1 MDPRIEFERTVPR
14 LIYEGEGLMSKT
26 VLVVE
31 DDDLNMTVFR
41 EVLLA
46 HGYICIEAT
55 DGAAAIR
62 LAEERH
68 PDLILM
74 DMQLPGVSG
83 MDVTRTIKASEDL
96 RDIPVI
102 AVTAFA
108 AYGDEERVRASGCED
123 YLSKPVSIR
132 HLIEAIERHIE

>member
-1 MDPRIEFERTVPR
+1 
-14 LIYEGEGLMSKT
+14 MSKI

-31 DDDLNMTVFR
+31 DDDLNMTVFC
-41 EVLLA
+41 EVIRDD
-46 HGYICIEAT
+46 GYISVEAP
-55 DGAAAIR
+55 DGAEGIR

-68 PDLILM
+68 PHLILM
-74 DMQLPGVSG
+74 GVQLPGVSG

-108 AYGDEERVRASGCED
+108 TYGDEERVRASGCED
-123 YLSKPVSIR
+123 YLS
-132 HLIEAIERHIE
+132 

>member
-1 MDPRIEFERTVPR
+1 
-14 LIYEGEGLMSKT
+14 MSKT

-31 DDDLNMTVFR
+31 DDDLNMVVFR

-46 HGYICIEAT
+46 HGYTCVEAINGT
-55 DGAAAIR
+55 EAIR
-62 LAEERH
+62 LAGERQ

-83 MDVTRTIKASEDL
+83 MDVTRTLKAAEDL
-96 RDIPVI
+96 RHIPII

-108 AYGDEERVRASGCED
+108 AFGDEERVRACGCED
-123 YLSKPVSIR
+123 YLSKPISIA
-132 HLIEAIERHIE
+132 HLMEAIERHIDRTESDRGDSLGQCENTDS